1 MFTFV
6 YSLGCT
12 GDTLCDLLLLGV
24 NQIDDEFP
32 SITGWQVRFV
42 PVQKSALSGLE
53 HSTFERIQ
61 CIPGI
66 TFPGF
71 SAIGQQTETEGN
83 SGNSRAFKGCLLSEL
98 YVFSSFNT

>member
-32 SITGWQVRFV
+32 SITEWQVRFV
-42 PVQKSALSGLE
+42 PVQKSALSGL
-53 HSTFERIQ
+53 
-61 CIPGI
+61 
-66 TFPGF
+66 
-71 SAIGQQTETEGN
+71 
-83 SGNSRAFKGCLLSEL
+83 
-98 YVFSSFNT
+98 

>member
-32 SITGWQVRFV
+32 SITEWQVRFV
-42 PVQKSALSGLE
+42 PVQKVLCQACS
-53 HSTFERIQ
+53 
-61 CIPGI
+61 IPHLKEYSVS
-66 TFPGF
+66 P
-71 SAIGQQTETEGN
+71 E
-83 SGNSRAFKGCLLSEL
+83 
-98 YVFSSFNT
+98 

>member
-32 SITGWQVRFV
+32 SITEWQVRFV
-42 PVQKSALSGLE
+42 PVQKVLCQAFVAF
-53 HSTFERIQ
+53 H
-61 CIPGI
+61 
-66 TFPGF
+66 
-71 SAIGQQTETEGN
+71 IGKNTVYPQDNLHWVQRYRTANRDRKKLGQ
-83 SGNSRAFKGCLLSEL
+83 LP
-98 YVFSSFNT
+98 SF

>member
-53 HSTFERIQ
+53 HSTFERIVYPGNNLPGVQ
-61 CIPGI
+61 CCRTANRGR
-66 TFPGF
+66 TEL
-71 SAIGQQTETEGN
+71 GQ
-83 SGNSRAFKGCLLSEL
+83 LP
-98 YVFSSFNT
+98 SF